1 MSSNKTDQ
9 RKRDSN
15 SEAITWKTD
24 LHSGHCFFYL
34 IWSLFMLIIMIVLL
48 NLRDFLQITFEGYS
62 SWSLGHSLGGLT
74 WGLVGGPVVGEA

>member
-1 MSSNKTDQ
+1 
-9 RKRDSN
+9 
-15 SEAITWKTD
+15 
-24 LHSGHCFFYL
+24 
-34 IWSLFMLIIMIVLL
+34 MLIIMIVLL

>member
-1 MSSNKTDQ
+1 MV
-9 RKRDSN
+9 
-15 SEAITWKTD
+15 IVF
-24 LHSGHCFFYL
+24 LPYL
-34 IWSLFMLIIMIVLL
+34 VFVYVIMIALL